1 MGFVENSNDPDDLQ
15 AWCLEC
21 EKMFVREGSMT
32 PAFLEFNSFVVVCV
46 DCYAQLKA
54 RHLTH

>member
-1 MGFVENSNDPDDLQ
+1 MNPAPVFDRVYADIKKL
-15 AWCLEC
+15 L
-21 EKMFVREGSMT
+21 REGAMT
-32 PAFLEFNSFVVVCV
+32 PAFLEFNSFRVVYV